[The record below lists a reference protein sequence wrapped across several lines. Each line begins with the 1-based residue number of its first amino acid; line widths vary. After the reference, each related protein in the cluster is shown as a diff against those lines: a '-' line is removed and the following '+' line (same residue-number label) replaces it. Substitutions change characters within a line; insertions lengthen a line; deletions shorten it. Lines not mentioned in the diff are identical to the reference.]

1 MALGAGLFCV
11 WWSCWADPPGPAA
24 AAPFPQVDGVPRPG
38 AESGPGG
45 MARPHP
51 LEELNRFGRRRL
63 GAGLRADLMRAGWS
77 TLTWPRFVSVS
88 VLTAVLT
95 GLVAN
100 ALTGVPAVAA
110 AFAAFAAYLP
120 AEAVRSRA
128 RRRAGGMRD
137 VWPDVVDNVASAVR
151 AGMALPEAV
160 AQIATRGPAVLRPAF
175 AEFAHDYRLTGRFGD
190 GLDLLKLRLA
200 DPVADRLIESLRLAR
215 DVGGSD
221 LGRLLRTLSAFLRDD
236 ARTRA
241 ELEARQSWS
250 VNAARLAV
258 VAPWLVLGMLAT
270 RAEALR
276 AYDSP
281 AGSLVLVGGLGVTVL
296 AYRLMRRIGR
306 LPVEE
311 RVLR

>member
-1 MALGAGLFCV
+1 MGGVAVGLALGAGLFCI
-11 WWSCWADPPGPAA
+11 WWSCWADLPGPAA
-24 AAPFPQVDGVPRPG
+24 AGRVPEADDVRRAGGLPDPGADARPSGRRRPG
-38 AESGPGG
+38 A
-45 MARPHP
+45 A
-51 LEELNRFGRRRL
+51 
-63 GAGLRADLMRAGWS
+63 LRADLTQAGLPA
-77 TLTWPRFVSVS
+77 LTWPWFLWASAVTG
-88 VLTAVLT
+88 VLAGLAV
-95 GLVAN
+95 N
-100 ALTGVPAVAA
+100 ALTGVPALAA
-110 AFAAFAAYLP
+110 AFATFAAYLP

-128 RRRAGGMRD
+128 RRRARGLRD
-137 VWPDVVDNVASAVR
+137 VWPDVVDNIASAVR

-160 AQIATRGPAVLRPAF
+160 AQIATRGPVVLRPAF
-175 AEFAHDYRLTGRFGD
+175 TEFAQDYRLTGRFGD

-270 RAEALR
+270 RADALR
-276 AYDSP
+276 AYDSA
-281 AGSLVLVGGLGVTVL
+281 AGAAVLAGGLGVTVV
-296 AYRLMRRIGR
+296 AYRLMRRIGA

>member
-1 MALGAGLFCV
+1 MGGVAVGLALGAGLFCI
-11 WWSCWADPPGPAA
+11 WWSCWADLPGPGAA
-24 AAPFPQVDGVPRPG
+24 GRVARTDDVRRAGAPPDPLLERCPFGGRRPG
-38 AESGPGG
+38 A
-45 MARPHP
+45 A
-51 LEELNRFGRRRL
+51 
-63 GAGLRADLMRAGWS
+63 LRADLAQAGLS
-77 TLTWPRFVSVS
+77 VLTWPRFLWASA
-88 VLTAVLT
+88 LTASLA
-95 GLVAN
+95 GLAVN
-100 ALTGVPAVAA
+100 ALTGVPVLAA

-128 RRRAGGMRD
+128 RRRARGLRD
-137 VWPDVVDNVASAVR
+137 VWPDVVDNIASAVR

-160 AQIATRGPAVLRPAF
+160 AQIANRGPAVLRPAF
-175 AEFAHDYRLTGRFGD
+175 TEFAQDYRLTGRFGD
-190 GLDLLKLRLA
+190 GLDLLKFRLA

-221 LGRLLRTLSAFLRDD
+221 LGRLLRTLSSFLRDD

-258 VAPWLVLGMLAT
+258 VAPWLVLGMLGT
-270 RAEALR
+270 RADALR

-281 AGSLVLVGGLGVTVL
+281 AGAVVLAGGLGVTVV